1 MPLEVHGSNFE
12 ALGAPCPFL
21 GVLWV
26 AGLPGGAQN
35 ELIELPVR
43 AAAPIYRDSVDSG
56 GGGLELRGVWQPVGR
71 ESGPYKKILVRFG
84 SILPGLMDAWI
95 LPGLPGLMPGC
106 FGLLGRAVC
115 AGIFPVR
122 A

>member
-43 AAAPIYRDSVDSG
+43 AAAPIYRDLVNSG
-56 GGGLELRGVWQPVGR
+56 GGGGAQGRQPVATCGNER
-71 ESGPYKKILVRFG
+71 
-84 SILPGLMDAWI
+84 
-95 LPGLPGLMPGC
+95 
-106 FGLLGRAVC
+106 RASPAPIRRYWSDVAASC
-115 AGIFPVR
+115 LA
-122 A
+122 